1 MGRRVVCL
9 PLLTHR
15 FFKDIYPDAPAML
28 ATAYALLQYHAI
40 STIFAD
46 RPIDL
51 ADIVALSLRLFNFN
65 IRLMGKQS
73 NHSLH
78 HRIENVHVL
87 ALPCMSHR
95 LLIWVCAA

>member
-51 ADIVALSLRLFNFN
+51 ADIVTLSLQTLQFQYPAY
-65 IRLMGKQS
+65 GQTK
-73 NHSLH
+73 
-78 HRIENVHVL
+78 
-87 ALPCMSHR
+87 
-95 LLIWVCAA
+95 

>member
-1 MGRRVVCL
+1 MGRGVVCL

-51 ADIVALSLRLFNFN
+51 ADIVALSLQTLQFQYPAY
-65 IRLMGKQS
+65 GQTK
-73 NHSLH
+73 
-78 HRIENVHVL
+78 
-87 ALPCMSHR
+87 
-95 LLIWVCAA
+95 

>member
-1 MGRRVVCL
+1 MGRGVVCL

-15 FFKDIYPDAPAML
+15 FFKDIYPDAPTML

-51 ADIVALSLRLFNFN
+51 ADIVALSLQTLQFQYPAY
-65 IRLMGKQS
+65 GQTK
-73 NHSLH
+73 
-78 HRIENVHVL
+78 
-87 ALPCMSHR
+87 
-95 LLIWVCAA
+95 